1 MRNFS
6 ILIATTCLFGLS
18 AVGSL
23 FAEDGKQTPKVNSFQ
38 LYYGGN
44 EDYVTSVL
52 NDIQAAQLVV
62 VDVRSLTEAQLD
74 QLKEKTKEANATLI
88 AYVSIGELHSRE
100 IELFETF
107 AKSRD
112 AEVDI
117 EKLKSDVLIGDN
129 TVFSSHHVDV
139 ANPIWRSFIFDKTA
153 KILAKGVDGFFLD
166 TVDTVDIYAMKED
179 WDAEHRSRSVKA
191 MISLIREIKK
201 QNSGAFTL
209 QNRGLNIIGKQVF
222 IAGANGT
229 ATSGLSLAEPHE
241 FNPDVILF
249 EDAFDNPTNEW
260 VKQIIVN
267 LDAVQRS
274 GETTVVA
281 LGYADIIKD
290 EEKFKKQCEEYN
302 FVPSWASNS
311 ESLHLERAN

>member
-1 MRNFS
+1 MRTF
-6 ILIATTCLFGLS
+6 LIAIATACLFALS
-18 AVGSL
+18 AVDNLVAKDNQQASNV
-23 FAEDGKQTPKVNSFQ
+23 TSFQ

-44 EDYVTSVL
+44 ENHVTSLL
-52 NDIQAAQLVV
+52 NDIQTDQLVV
-62 VDVRSLTEAQLD
+62 VDLRSLTEAQLD
-74 QLKEKTKEANATLI
+74 QLKKKTNEANATLI

-100 IELFETF
+100 TELFETF

-112 AEVDI
+112 AEVNI

-129 TVFSSHHVDV
+129 TVFSSYHVDV

-153 KILAKGVDGFFLD
+153 KVLAKGVDGFFLD

-179 WDAEHRSRSVKA
+179 WSAEHRSRSVKA
-191 MISLIREIKK
+191 MVSLIREIKK

-222 IAGANGT
+222 IADANGT
-229 ATSGLSLAEPHE
+229 ETPGLSLAQPHQY
-241 FNPDVILF
+241 NPDVILF

-260 VKQIIVN
+260 VKQIIVK

-290 EEKFKKQCEEYN
+290 KEKFKKQCKEYN
-302 FVPSWASNS
+302 FVPAWASNS
-311 ESLHLERAN
+311 ENLHLERAR